1 MVEPMDGWC
10 CFRHKFCDGFEG
22 RSFLNVAEKD
32 IIYPLRKASFL
43 KLEIGIYFSEL
54 KNERQ

>member
-1 MVEPMDGWC
+1 MVSHSMVEPMDGWC

-43 KLEIGIYFSEL
+43 KLEIGIYF
-54 KNERQ
+54 